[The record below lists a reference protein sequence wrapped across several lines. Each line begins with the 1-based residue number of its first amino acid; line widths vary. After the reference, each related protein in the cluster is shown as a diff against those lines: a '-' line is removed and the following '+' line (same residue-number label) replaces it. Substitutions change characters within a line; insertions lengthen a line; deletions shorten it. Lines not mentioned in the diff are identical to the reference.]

1 MALQQRLLPIMH
13 KRTRGFW

>member
-13 KRTRGFW
+13 GHTRGFW